1 LNRFSAR
8 LGGLGVGLL
17 VALAS
22 AVNAAPA
29 AARVTSSTIST
40 PTGGFFQANFDSPDP
55 QTIHVA
61 GTVQTDDANA
71 SDSVN
76 IICVASGSSYVTLGS
91 ASVQPDGSFSADV
104 TYAGR
109 YPFYAATCTL
119 RAVEPS
125 SGGAAWSNFAGPVIG
140 YGYVQTY
147 KVGGSGPNAATTY
160 DWDILTSQP
169 GGGAD
174 YESAGDCGI
183 DYSWLYRNGMVGAYY
198 GDYYRGPWDCNG
210 YFSPADGGL
219 YSGSMVTVDGHN
231 AYLPYAANNINNAG
245 ANMPQATLDQRVDP
259 STGVMTATETD
270 QLAYCTNADDSI
282 NDRYDPRYNGVGCD
296 HWTLAPVALTRSYT
310 ENHSGRQITQADQ
323 WQSTDGASHPVR
335 LQYEEDFNYCYIQ
348 LPGQSAA
355 SNCDTTAGQEA
366 TVPATAPATI
376 YAYNYP
382 DEPIND
388 NQSGGLTYMDRP
400 DRIVFNNQYS
410 LVRVYNR
417 TVPASG
423 ALNETTVYS
432 SGMSQGQAAAL
443 AQAAQGA
450 SSAPSLAI
458 TSPAPNA
465 ILGTSVAN
473 VTGTASDDQPLTSI
487 KVNGITTSVN
497 SDGTW
502 SQQIPLNPGPNTIT
516 AVATDSGG
524 NATTV
529 SETVVYAP
537 SAATCTVPNVA
548 GQTLAH
554 ALSSLTLAGCTVGKT
569 TSAPSNKVKKGSII
583 SSSAKA
589 GSKVSAF
596 VPVDLV
602 VSSGKLHKA
611 SLVTR
616 TVRLHGKRLTIKV
629 RCPQGSVCNGT
640 AKIRTTTS
648 LAGHHRTLGTHAF
661 QAPGGKKRSVTFTL
675 SSVDAAR
682 VHAKGTVKALV
693 FIVSRGAAGT
703 SRTGRYHLTIKG

>member
-1 LNRFSAR
+1 LHRMSAR
-8 LGGLGVGLL
+8 ICGLSVGLF
-17 VALAS
+17 VTLAS
-22 AVNAAPA
+22 AVGASPA

-40 PTGGFFQANFDSPDP
+40 PTGGTFQANFDSPDP

-71 SDSVN
+71 SDTVN
-76 IICVASGSSYVTLGS
+76 IICVASSSSYVTLDTG
-91 ASVQPDGSFSADV
+91 VTVLPDGSFSDDV
-104 TYAGR
+104 QYANI
-109 YPFYAATCTL
+109 YPFDVATCTL
-119 RAVEPS
+119 RAVEPNS
-125 SGGAAWSNFAGPVIG
+125 SGAAWSNFAGPVIS
-140 YGYVQTY
+140 YGYVDTY
-147 KVGGSGPNAATTY
+147 QVGSGTNAATTY
-160 DWDILTSQP
+160 DWDLLTSQP

-183 DYSWLYRNGMVGAYY
+183 DYSWIYRNGVEGAYP

-210 YFSPADGGL
+210 FFPSADGGL
-219 YSGSMVTVDGHN
+219 YNGSATTVDGHN
-231 AYLPYAANNINNAG
+231 AYLPYAAENINSSGAG
-245 ANMPQATLDQRVDP
+245 MPQATLVQSVDP
-259 STGVMTATETD
+259 NTGVMTATETD
-270 QLAYCTNADDSI
+270 QLAYCTNADNSI
-282 NDRYDPRYNGVGCD
+282 NDSYAPSCD

-310 ENHSGRQITQADQ
+310 ENHNGRQITQADQ

-348 LPGQSAA
+348 LPGQSKS
-355 SNCDTTAGQEA
+355 SNCDTAAGQEA

-382 DEPIND
+382 DEPVND

-400 DRIVFNNQYS
+400 DRIVFNSEYS
-410 LVRVYNR
+410 LTRVYDR

-432 SGMSQGQAAAL
+432 SGRSQGEAAAL

-450 SSAPSLAI
+450 TSSPSLAI
-458 TSPAPNA
+458 TSPAPNSV
-465 ILGTSVAN
+465 LGNPVAT
-473 VTGTASDDQPLTSI
+473 VTGTASDDQPLASI
-487 KVNGITTSVN
+487 KVNGITTPVN
-497 SDGTW
+497 GDGTW
-502 SQQIPLNPGPNTIT
+502 TQQISLNPGPNTIT

-529 SETVVYAP
+529 SEAVVYSP

-548 GQTLAH
+548 GQTLAN
-554 ALSSLTLAGCTVGKT
+554 AKAALTLAGCTVGKS
-569 TSAPSNKVKKGSII
+569 TSAPSNKIKKGSVI
-583 SSSAKA
+583 SSSAK
-589 GSKVSAF
+589 GGTKVSAF
-596 VPVDLV
+596 VPVNLV

-611 SLVTR
+611 SLVTH
-616 TVRLHGKRLTIKV
+616 TVRLRGNRITIKI
-629 RCPQGSVCNGT
+629 RCPKGSVCNGT

-661 QAPGGKKRSVTFTL
+661 QAPGGKKRSVTFSL
-675 SSVDAAR
+675 SPANAAR
-682 VHAKGTVKALV
+682 IRAKHTVKALV
-693 FIVSRGAAGT
+693 FVVSRGSGGI

>member
-1 LNRFSAR
+1 M
-8 LGGLGVGLL
+8 
-17 VALAS
+17 VAIAS
-22 AVNAAPA
+22 AIGASPA

-61 GTVQTDDANA
+61 GTAQTDDANA
-71 SDSVN
+71 SDTVN
-76 IICVASGSSYVTLGS
+76 IICVASSSSYVTLGS
-91 ASVQPDGSFSADV
+91 ATVQPDGSFSTDV
-104 TYAGR
+104 SYAGE
-109 YPFYAATCTL
+109 YPFEVATCTL
-119 RAVEPS
+119 RAVEPN
-125 SGGAAWSNFAGPVIG
+125 SGGAAWANFAGPVIG
-140 YGYVQTY
+140 YGYVDTY
-147 KVGGSGPNAATTY
+147 QVSGGVNDGVTY
-160 DWDILTSQP
+160 DWDLLTSQP

-183 DYSWLYRNGMVGAYY
+183 DYSWLYRNGVVGAYPA
-198 GDYYRGPWDCNG
+198 DYYRGAWDCNA
-210 YFSPADGGL
+210 YFNRTDGGL
-219 YSGSMVTVDGHN
+219 YNGSMTVVDGHN
-231 AYLPYAANNINNAG
+231 AYLPYAAENINSAG
-245 ANMPQATLDQRVDP
+245 ANMPRATLTESVDP

-270 QLAYCTNADDSI
+270 QLAYCTNADESI
-282 NDRYDPRYNGVGCD
+282 NDSYNPGCD
-296 HWTLAPVALTRSYT
+296 HWTVAPVTLTRSYT
-310 ENHSGRQITQADQ
+310 ENHSGHQITTADQ

-335 LQYEEDFNYCYIQ
+335 LQYEEDFNFCYIQ
-348 LPGQSAA
+348 LPGQSKS

-400 DRIVFNNQYS
+400 DRIVFNSEYS

-432 SGMSQGQAAAL
+432 SGMSQGEAAAL

-450 SSAPSLAI
+450 TSSPSLAI
-458 TSPAPNA
+458 TSPAPNSV
-465 ILGTSVAN
+465 LGNSVAN
-473 VTGTASDDQPLTSI
+473 VTGTASDDQPLSSI
-487 KVNGITTSVN
+487 KVNGLTTPVN
-497 SDGTW
+497 GDGTW

-548 GQTLAH
+548 GQTLAN
-554 ALSSLTLAGCTVGKT
+554 AKASLTLAGCTVGKT
-569 TSAPSNKVKKGSII
+569 TSAPSNKVRKGSVI
-583 SSSAKA
+583 SASAKT

-596 VPVDLV
+596 VPVNLV
-602 VSSGKLHKA
+602 VSSGRLHKA
-611 SLVTR
+611 SLVTH
-616 TVRLHGKRLTIKV
+616 TVRLHGKRITIKI
-629 RCPQGSVCNGT
+629 RCPKGSVCNGT
-640 AKIRTTTS
+640 AKIRTTTK

-661 QAPGGKKRSVTFTL
+661 QAPGGKKRSVTFIL
-675 SSVDAAR
+675 SSVNAAR
-682 VHAKGTVKALV
+682 IRAKGTVKALV
-693 FIVSRGAAGT
+693 FVVSRGAGGT

>member
-1 LNRFSAR
+1 LNSFSTR
-8 LGGLGVGLL
+8 IGGLAAGLM

-22 AVNAAPA
+22 AVGAAPA
-29 AARVTSSTIST
+29 SARVTSSTIST
-40 PTGGFFQANFDSPDP
+40 PTGGTFQANFDSPDP

-71 SDSVN
+71 SDTVN
-76 IICVASGSSYVTLGS
+76 IICVASRSSYTTLAGGVT
-91 ASVQPDGSFSADV
+91 VQPDGTFSADV
-104 TYAGR
+104 SYANA
-109 YPFYAATCTL
+109 PFYAATCTL
-119 RAVEPS
+119 RAVDPS
-125 SGGAAWSNFAGPVIG
+125 SGGAGWSSFAGPVISFG
-140 YGYVQTY
+140 SVDTY
-147 KVGGSGPNAATTY
+147 QVGGSGPNASTTY
-160 DWDILTSQP
+160 DWDLLTSQP

-183 DYSWLYRNGMVGAYY
+183 DFSWLYRNGTTGAYY
-198 GDYYRGPWDCNG
+198 QDYYNGPWDCNG
-210 YFSPADGGL
+210 FFSSSDGGL
-219 YSGSMVTVDGHN
+219 YTSSGIVVDGHN
-231 AYLPYAANNINNAG
+231 AYLPDAARSINDSG
-245 ANMPQATLDQRVDP
+245 TGMPQATLAQHVDP
-259 STGVMTATETD
+259 STGVMTATDTE
-270 QLAYCTNADDSI
+270 QLAYCTRADNSIDDS
-282 NDRYDPRYNGVGCD
+282 YQPGCD
-296 HWTLAPVALTRSYT
+296 HWTLAPVTLVRSYT
-310 ENHSGRQITQADQ
+310 ENHSGRQITVGDQ

-335 LQYEEDFNYCYIQ
+335 LQYLEDFNYCYLQ
-348 LPGQSAA
+348 LPGQSTA

-388 NQSGGLTYMDRP
+388 NPSGGLTYMDRP
-400 DRIVFNNQYS
+400 DRIVFNDANS

-450 SSAPSLAI
+450 TSAPSLAI

-465 ILGTSVAN
+465 ILGTAVAN
-473 VTGTASDDQPLTSI
+473 VTGTASDDQPLGSI
-487 KVNGITTSVN
+487 KVNGITTPVN

-502 SQQIPLNPGPNTIT
+502 SQQIPLNPGSNAIT

-524 NATTV
+524 NSTTV
-529 SETVVYAP
+529 SEAVVYAP

-548 GQTLAH
+548 GQTVAN
-554 ALSSLTLAGCTVGKT
+554 ATAALTLAGCTVGKT

-583 SSSAKA
+583 SASAKA
-589 GSKVSAF
+589 GTKVSAY
-596 VPVDLV
+596 VPVNLV

-611 SLVTR
+611 SLVTH
-616 TVRLHGKRLTIKV
+616 TVRLHGKRLTIKI
-629 RCPQGSVCNGT
+629 RCPKGSVCNGT
-640 AKIRTTTS
+640 AKIRTTTK

-661 QAPGGKKRSVTFTL
+661 QAPGGKKRSVTFTV
-675 SSVDAAR
+675 SSVNAAR
-682 VHAKGTVKALV
+682 IRAKGTVKALV
-693 FIVSRGAAGT
+693 FVVSRGRGGISA
-703 SRTGRYHLTIKG
+703 TGRYHLTIKG